1 MIPDIATIATAV
13 AALAVVLALVVAAG
27 RLARAGGFK
36 ATPGRTRLLAV
47 DETIALDSRRRL
59 HLVRCGGRQV
69 LLLTG
74 GGSDTVVGW
83 MPDDGAPR

>member
-1 MIPDIATIATAV
+1 MIPDIATIATAI

-27 RLARAGGFK
+27 RLARASGFK
-36 ATPGRTRLLAV
+36 VNPGRSRLLAV

-83 MPDDGAPR
+83 VPEQEPPR

>member
-1 MIPDIATIATAV
+1 MIPDIATIATAI

-27 RLARAGGFK
+27 RLARASGFK
-36 ATPGRTRLLAV
+36 TNPGRSRLLAV

-83 MPDDGAPR
+83 LPEQDAPR

>member
-1 MIPDIATIATAV
+1 MIPDIATIATTI

-36 ATPGRTRLLAV
+36 ANPGRPRLLAV

-83 MPDDGAPR
+83 VADQDAPR

>member
-1 MIPDIATIATAV
+1 
-13 AALAVVLALVVAAG
+13 
-27 RLARAGGFK
+27 
-36 ATPGRTRLLAV
+36 LLAV

-83 MPDDGAPR
+83 VPEQEPPR